1 MHKRPKP
8 ALKRDAASRQVT
20 SGVQS
25 HASLRHDQT
34 ANSVGLPLE
43 CGNSLIA
50 RKDIPGCRGSTDDAD
65 DDDDDETNPRTPGGG
80 ATERKEDGC
89 SRADAS
95 ASRCRSLARKSE
107 RVETPPSFV

>member
-8 ALKRDAASRQVT
+8 ALKRDAAPRQVT

-50 RKDIPGCRGSTDDAD
+50 RKDTASCRGSTD
-65 DDDDDETNPRTPGGG
+65 DDDDDETNPEGPEGPGVARPNGRKIG
-80 ATERKEDGC
+80 A
-89 SRADAS
+89 RA
-95 ASRCRSLARKSE
+95 RMRSQVDVPR
-107 RVETPPSFV
+107 P